1 MSIMP
6 VNFNTIAVRQGRY
19 VKRGGTRRHEII
31 GIFLDVEANEI
42 ASENA
47 SQNLSR
53 HREGSTVKFNQE

>member
-6 VNFNTIAVRQGRY
+6 VDFDTIAIRQGRCAKY
-19 VKRGGTRRHEII
+19 GRTRRQEII
-31 GIFLDVEANEI
+31 SVVLNVEADKI
-42 ASENA
+42 ASENT